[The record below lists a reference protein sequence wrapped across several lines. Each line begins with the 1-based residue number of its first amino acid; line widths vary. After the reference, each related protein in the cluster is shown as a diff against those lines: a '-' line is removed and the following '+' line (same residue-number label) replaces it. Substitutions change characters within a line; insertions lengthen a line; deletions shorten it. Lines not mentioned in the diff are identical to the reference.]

1 MISTNTFAPGPR
13 PYVDTQ
19 SVLNEYQLVYSIFIA
34 NSVDHNVTPMPDA
47 CVLSHLSV
55 ASVFI
60 LPNIAPL
67 AWYVLISG
75 MPLVPCKLCMDYN
88 PLIFKRHVPNLC
100 IKHAFQDVKKVCE

>member
-1 MISTNTFAPGPR
+1 MISTNTSAPGPR

-19 SVLNEYQLVYSIFIA
+19 SVLNVVYSIFIA
-34 NSVDHNVTPMPDA
+34 NSVHHNVTPMPDA

-75 MPLVPCKLCMDYN
+75 MPLVPCKLCIDCN
-88 PLIFKRHVPNLC
+88 PLIFKRRVPNLC
-100 IKHAFQDVKKVCE
+100 IKHAFQKHDVKKVCE